1 MKTGSD
7 FENGQRIGKKI
18 ANRIW
23 RSVTSE
29 YLEKLYESM
38 PKRMLAVMVLFSQK
52 FNFFVRR
59 LYSFGLGGIVIEIE
73 KTT

>member
-38 PKRMLAVMVLFSQK
+38 PKRMLAVIEAHP
-52 FNFFVRR
+52 
-59 LYSFGLGGIVIEIE
+59 YSSSIKVGYYLLSSLQ
-73 KTT
+73 